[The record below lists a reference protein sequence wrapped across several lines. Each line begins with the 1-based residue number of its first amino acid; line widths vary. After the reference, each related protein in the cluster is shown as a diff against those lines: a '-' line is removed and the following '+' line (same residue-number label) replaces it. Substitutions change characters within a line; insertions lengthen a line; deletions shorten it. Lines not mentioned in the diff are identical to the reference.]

1 MFRFL
6 YSPRDRLIWS
16 LLSTPSDCA
25 VRSAGAPGV
34 PGLDCEGC
42 DRDFRKPSMSAE
54 VVDKTRP
61 QPTFRLFH
69 AQDPNTSR
77 SFRKEFAGKF
87 STLLRADVMHRHHD
101 RSEEHTSDIQ

>member
-1 MFRFL
+1 
-6 YSPRDRLIWS
+6 
-16 LLSTPSDCA
+16 
-25 VRSAGAPGV
+25 
-34 PGLDCEGC
+34 
-42 DRDFRKPSMSAE
+42 MSAE

-87 STLLRADVMHRHHD
+87 STLLRADVMHRHPDARRCNPLNEAAH
-101 RSEEHTSDIQ
+101 RNTPPATPSPPLVGPAIPPRRGPRAPVAHPPPPAPPPPTP